1 MATRQNVCP
10 NPSCKNNA
18 TGWNSNTT
26 IARTTGITGMPNT
39 TGMLLTGNGFVQM
52 PTGAC
57 VPGDTVTVSFY
68 VKNNSSFSLTGRTVY
83 IGFTRSAGGD
93 DYSQTATLATVAPGA
108 VVRFSYT
115 GTAPTN
121 ATGVFLLVDAVNGT
135 SGTGIEFGSI
145 LYEKVAGPVG
155 AYFDGDSPY
164 SVWDGTDGNSTSTY
178 TDPAA
183 VKPGSFI
190 PFL

>member
-1 MATRQNVCP
+1 MATRQNVWP

-26 IARTTGITGMPNT
+26 VARTTSISGMPRS
-39 TGMLLTGNGFVQM
+39 TGMLLTGNGFIQT
-52 PTGAC
+52 PNGAC
-57 VPGDTVTVSFY
+57 TAGDIVTISFY

-83 IGFTRSAGGD
+83 IAFSRSTGGD
-93 DYSQTATLATVAPGA
+93 DYSQSATLPTVAPGD

-115 GTAPTN
+115 GTAPAN
-121 ATGVFLLVDAVNGT
+121 ATGVFVLVDAVNGT

-145 LYEKVAGPVG
+145 MAEKVAGPVG
-155 AYFDGDSPY
+155 TYFDGDSTFA
-164 SVWDGTDGNSTSTY
+164 VWDGADGNSTSTY

-183 VKPGSFI
+183 IKPGSFI